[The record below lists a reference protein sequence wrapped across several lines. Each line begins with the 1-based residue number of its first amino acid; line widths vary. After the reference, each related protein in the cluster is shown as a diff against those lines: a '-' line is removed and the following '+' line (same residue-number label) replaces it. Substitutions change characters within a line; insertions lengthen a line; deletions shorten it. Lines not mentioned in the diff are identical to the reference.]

1 MSYSN
6 RAYDDNANNRETY
19 LSNVGQYSGSNAHLP
34 SVDITSMQQPH
45 GGAYSEASWQTPRP
59 PEPAQALPAAG
70 GLETVGGQKKDKNRG
85 KKVDQRG
92 VVGMNSMSH
101 WSALRFLV
109 YVGTRLTQLVV
120 AIVCIGYLAQSRK
133 QRPTEGGDVTERNT
147 EIAVF
152 VVGGITAG
160 TAAVSI
166 ILHMFAKTRQRIE
179 KSRTAWFTLALNFAI
194 FVTWII
200 LVLINVV
207 VVDCSRRTDGVWCRN
222 LKNSLAT
229 GLVSAMLAL
238 IVVLR
243 SFSVLVRADRIKL
256 WNHPDKV

>member
-1 MSYSN
+1 
-6 RAYDDNANNRETY
+6 
-19 LSNVGQYSGSNAHLP
+19 
-34 SVDITSMQQPH
+34 
-45 GGAYSEASWQTPRP
+45 
-59 PEPAQALPAAG
+59 
-70 GLETVGGQKKDKNRG
+70 
-85 KKVDQRG
+85 
-92 VVGMNSMSH
+92 MNSMSH

-133 QRPTEGGDVTERNT
+133 QRPTPNNDVTEKNT

-152 VVGGITAG
+152 VVGGVTAG
-160 TAAVSI
+160 TAAASI
-166 ILHMFAKTRQRIE
+166 VLHVFAKTRERIE

-207 VVDCSRRTDGVWCRN
+207 VVDCSRKTDGEWCMN

-238 IVVLR
+238 IIVLR
-243 SFSVLVRADRIKL
+243 SFSPIA
-256 WNHPDKV
+256 